1 VGLRF
6 NVISVTRHTVYYE
19 QKTPTVNFLSLLVP
33 SSTYPLLVLLL
44 LHPIARSDT
53 HHSVGFLWT
62 SDRPVAEALPD
73 NIHHSKETYM
83 RPTGFEPAVP
93 ANERPQT
100 HALDCAA
107 TGTGRF

>member
-1 VGLRF
+1 M
-6 NVISVTRHTVYYE
+6 TRHTVYYKH
-19 QKTPTVNFLSLLVP
+19 KTQTVNFLSLLVL

-44 LHPIARSDT
+44 LHQIARNDTHT

-73 NIHHSKETYM
+73 NTQHSQETFM
-83 RPTGFEPAVP
+83 HPPGFEPAVP
-93 ANERPQT
+93 ANERTHT
-100 HALDCAA
+100 HALDRTA